1 MPMWWPLR
9 AMTRLWEWAIPGLI
23 SLEPA
28 AMALLE
34 ASGQTGFSPRA
45 SAEFPAG
52 LVRAVPDQLPSQSLR
67 IHVRVEGAG
76 K

>member
-1 MPMWWPLR
+1 MPIWWPLR

-28 AMALLE
+28 AMALYE
-34 ASGQTGFSPRA
+34 TSGGMGISPRP
-45 SAEFPAG
+45 SADFPTV
-52 LVRAVPDQLPSQSLR
+52 LMRVVRDPLPSEMARNQLG
-67 IHVRVEGAG
+67 VERFA